1 MPQKPLLKGFH
12 MGISALGGGYQPLQA
27 SLQATKA
34 AQPPVIQAG
43 DGDGDADDHGGV
55 STASDRLLDVKA

>member
-1 MPQKPLLKGFH
+1 
-12 MGISALGGGYQPLQA
+12 MGISALGGDYQPLQA